1 MAGFNKLIKQRPKKV
16 LNKEMAK
23 AYKPSRKLEL
33 VLRAATTLGKADKFY
48 ESALESD
55 RAYRELIRDV
65 TRHDPEFVM
74 KTAFY
79 VRNVM
84 GLRTPATVMIAECAR
99 TLSVDGIDTKDVFET
114 PVSDY
119 VSASIKRVDDMT
131 ELVAYCLKASGK
143 EKTYTGR
150 TPLAIQR
157 GLKKAFGKFDEYQ
170 FAKYD
175 KEDVLV
181 TPKDVMCISH
191 PVPESYDQ
199 EILYRKIGNESLAVP
214 ETWEQYIMI
223 HGSTKKNW
231 SYILDKMGYL
241 GILRNLRNLII
252 HDVDTDDIV
261 GRIADPE
268 RARKSRVF
276 PFQFYS
282 AYRALDN
289 FRDDTRDFRETIGR
303 VQAALSRALTTS
315 AESAIPE
322 FVGRTAIFCDNSGS
336 MTRSIHPK
344 SNITFREI
352 ANLYGII
359 LANRSDEPFLY
370 LYGTNV
376 LEIRGR
382 NEVVGEE
389 FTTDILRTMSEM
401 ERIAY
406 NGKVGG
412 NTHTYKCFDEL
423 TRDEIAV
430 DRAVFFTDEQGYGK
444 DTVMTALQKYR
455 TGVRV
460 NPYVFSFDIAHYGTT
475 QFPESDRRTAVIGGW
490 TDSTLNFIHL
500 YETEGDKI
508 VKIIENLSITR

>member
-1 MAGFNKLIKQRPKKV
+1 MAGFNKLVKQRPKTV

-48 ESALESD
+48 ESALASD

-74 KTAFY
+74 KTAYY

-99 TLSVDGIDTKDVFET
+99 TMSVDGIDTSAVFDT

-119 VSASIKRVDDMT
+119 VAASIKRVDDMT
-131 ELVAYCLKASGK
+131 ELVAYCLKASAK

-150 TPLAIQR
+150 TPIVIQR

-175 KEDVLV
+175 KEDALV
-181 TPKDVMCISH
+181 TPKDVMCIAH
-191 PVPESYDQ
+191 PVPGSREQ
-199 EILYRKIGNESLAVP
+199 KVLYKKIGNETLDVP

-223 HGSTKKNW
+223 YGSTKKNW

-241 GILRNLRNLII
+241 GILRNVRNLVT
-252 HDVDTDDIV
+252 HGVDTDDVV
-261 GRIADPE
+261 GRIADEE
-268 RARKSRVF
+268 RVRKSRIF

-282 AYRALDN
+282 AYRALDELKVTSSHN
-289 FRDDTRDFRETIGR
+289 YRDEIGR
-303 VQAALSRALTTS
+303 VQAALTLALTSS
-315 AESAIPE
+315 AEIAIPE
-322 FVGRTAIFCDNSGS
+322 FTGRTAIFCDNSGS
-336 MTRSIHPK
+336 MNQKIHPK

-352 ANLYGII
+352 ANLYGIL
-359 LANRSDEPFLY
+359 LAKRSDEPFLY

-376 LEIRGR
+376 LGIKGRGD
-382 NEVVGEE
+382 G
-389 FTTDILRTMSEM
+389 FTPDILRTMSEM
-401 ERIAY
+401 DHVARDG
-406 NGKVGG
+406 NVGG
-412 NTHTYKCFDEL
+412 NTHTYKCFDVL

-444 DTVMTALQKYR
+444 DTVMAALQKYR
-455 TGVRV
+455 AGLSV

-500 YETEGDKI
+500 FETEGDRI
-508 VKIIENLSITR
+508 VRVIENLTIAQ